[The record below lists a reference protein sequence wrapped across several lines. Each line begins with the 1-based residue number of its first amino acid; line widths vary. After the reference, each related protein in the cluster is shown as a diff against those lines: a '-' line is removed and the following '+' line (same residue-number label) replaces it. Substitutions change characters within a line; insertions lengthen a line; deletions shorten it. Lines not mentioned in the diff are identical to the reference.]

1 MDKEF
6 FEKQFLALRQHID
19 TRFDDIENRLGAV
32 ENRLGAVE
40 NRLGAVENRLGA
52 VENRLGAVEK
62 WQEYAEGQFKE
73 IFRRLEVIE
82 RYIHR
87 LGLEIEAIKTDIKLV
102 AEGHLML
109 NEKFDRLRTETLEHA
124 ITMRNDVL
132 TLYRTTYG
140 DLERRVKAL
149 ETIR

>member
-19 TRFDDIENRLGAV
+19 ARLDAIENRLDAIENRLDAV
-32 ENRLGAVE
+32 ENRLD
-40 NRLGAVENRLGA
+40 
-52 VENRLGAVEK
+52 AVEK
-62 WQEYAEGQFKE
+62 WQKYAEGQFKE
-73 IFRRLEVIE
+73 IFRRLEIIE
-82 RYIHR
+82 RHIHR
-87 LGLEIEAIKTDIKLV
+87 FGLEIEAIKTDIKLV

-109 NEKFDRLRTETLEHA
+109 NEKFDRLRTEALEHA

-149 ETIR
+149 ETLR